1 MCVAVLNAERHKL
14 SLMLSNMSRMSA
26 RAAALGRVSPAPAG
40 AVFSSD
46 VSNITNDGDIQSH
59 SIQMSCLDTT
69 YTSSIASKLLAVL
82 KCLHTSFCPL
92 LLLKLNINLQL
103 LNVVFNMMLD
113 YPMYTFRDVRGG
125 C

>member
-1 MCVAVLNAERHKL
+1 
-14 SLMLSNMSRMSA
+14 MSA
-26 RAAALGRVSPAPAG
+26 PVAALGRVSPAPAG
-40 AVFSSD
+40 AVFSND
-46 VSNITNDGDIQSH
+46 VSNITNDGDIQTH

-113 YPMYTFRDVRGG
+113 YPM
-125 C
+125 